1 MPAAHGSIIL
11 RGVLKH
17 RLIFGPLLIILMLL
31 VVVIDDWLDGVR
43 LADIPWLQDLF
54 RGRDHLPRGLALFAF
69 GAAVAAPLAA
79 RELSAIFAYQGIAT
93 RKTLTTVAA
102 VLGVTLSYCIPNHLD
117 AVNAIALLATGI
129 VLVFVAA
136 ILTFCQNR
144 NVQGVVAAA
153 GAVMFAM
160 VYLGLMLGFFL
171 AIRRYHSAW
180 WIVGII
186 LATKACDS
194 GAYFTGRAIGRHK
207 LIPWLSPG
215 KTWEGLFGGLAWSAV
230 AGLILAWLSQRF
242 LSTPDQVPLLTGL
255 WWGLVFGLVGVLGD
269 LLKSVLKRGA
279 GIKDSSSLLPGLG
292 GVLDVLDSPLMV
304 APVAFWLITY
314 TI

>member
-1 MPAAHGSIIL
+1 L
-11 RGVLKH
+11 
-17 RLIFGPLLIILMLL
+17 FGLS
-31 VVVIDDWLDGVR
+31 VVAI
-43 LADIPWLQDLF
+43 A
-54 RGRDHLPRGLALFAF
+54 
-69 GAAVAAPLAA
+69 LAA
-79 RELSAIFAYQGIAT
+79 RELSNIFAFQGIAT
-93 RKTLTTVAA
+93 RKTITTVAA
-102 VLGVTLSYCIPNHLD
+102 ILGLTLSYCIPNNTD
-117 AVNAIALLATGI
+117 AVTAIALLSSGMI
-129 VLVFVAA
+129 LVFVAS
-136 ILTFCQNR
+136 ILTFCQGR

-160 VYLGLMLGFFL
+160 VYLGLMMGFFL

-180 WIVGII
+180 WVVGII

-194 GAYFTGRAIGRHK
+194 GAYFTGRAIGKHK

-230 AGLILAWLSQRF
+230 SGVILAWLSQKF
-242 LSTPDQVPLLTGL
+242 LSAADHVPLLTGL
-255 WWGLVFGLVGVLGD
+255 WWGLVFGFVGVFGD

-304 APVAFWLITY
+304 APVAFWLIHY